1 MAQAVDPFIPITP
14 RSAYPKKRPLS
25 KPIRRVRRVGVGNDI
40 LRHAAGATTRPRTS
54 VVHVQARSAA
64 ATTPQAAP
72 TTHAQPAEPQ
82 ASGRKHKDRRWLY
95 YAKIALGCIGMLAV
109 GSLAQI
115 AVAGEILICVY
126 AVWALVTRIPS
137 RTTFLLALGTF
148 AAILLLL
155 MARPDQ
161 ILMKNFATYAFLFL
175 LVGVLSLVREARD

>member
-1 MAQAVDPFIPITP
+1 MAQAVDPFIPVTP
-14 RSAYPKKRPLS
+14 RSAHPKKRPLP
-25 KPIRRVRRVGVGNDI
+25 KPIPRMQRTGVGNDI
-40 LRHAAGATTRPRTS
+40 LPRAAGATTRTRTT
-54 VVHVQARSAA
+54 VVYDQARSAVDA
-64 ATTPQAAP
+64 APQAAL
-72 TTHAQPAEPQ
+72 TTHAQPVESQ
-82 ASGRKHKDRRWLY
+82 ASGRTHKDRRWLY
-95 YAKIALGCIGMLAV
+95 YAKLTLGCIGMLAV

-115 AVAGEILICVY
+115 AVAGEILIGVY
-126 AVWALVTRIPS
+126 AIWALVTRIPS